1 MGLSHRRNGKYS
13 KDTLAEAVM
22 GIVKL
27 EGIEPELTGAVSLPQ
42 TPSEWLLARYD
53 RELRR
58 AFGPQ
63 GDVRRIRRD
72 RGTNFDRR
80 IFDVI
85 DDHPGA
91 SCQPVRCGNCAFGSS
106 EASWPA
112 ASVGEDLHV
121 HEVVAEFDQTA

>member
-1 MGLSHRRNGKYS
+1 
-13 KDTLAEAVM
+13 M

-80 IFDVI
+80 MFDLI

-91 SCQPVRCGNCAFGSS
+91 TCEAVAYAECAFRSS
-106 EASWPA
+106 EACWPTA
-112 ASVGEDLHV
+112 VAGEDLDI
-121 HEVVAEFDQTA
+121 EERFGEFGQIA